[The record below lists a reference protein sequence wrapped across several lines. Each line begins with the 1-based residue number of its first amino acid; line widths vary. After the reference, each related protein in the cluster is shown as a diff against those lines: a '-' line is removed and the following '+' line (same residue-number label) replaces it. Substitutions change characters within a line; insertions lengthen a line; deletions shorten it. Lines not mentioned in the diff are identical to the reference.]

1 MSVGDRIREER
12 EFRGW
17 TQQELA
23 DKTGFSKSSIANW
36 ETGRRSPQ
44 QKFIEKI
51 AKAMNI
57 SPKDLTDEDFEREIK
72 APTLYELMAD
82 GILQPVKDQHRLA
95 FDEFLKTNP
104 DIELWFRQIQKE
116 KATEEELE
124 RLKTIIIEWIKK
136 GAKDEN

>member
-1 MSVGDRIREER
+1 MTIGERIREER
-12 EFRGW
+12 ELRGW
-17 TQQELA
+17 SQQNLA
-23 DKTGFSKSSIANW
+23 DKTGFSRSSIMNW

-82 GILQPVKDQHRLA
+82 GILQPVRDEARLL
-95 FDEFLKTNP
+95 FEEFLMTNP
-104 DIELWFRQIQKE
+104 DIQQWFRQIQRE
-116 KATEEELE
+116 KVTEEEIE
-124 RLKTIIIEWIKK
+124 KMKKIIIEWIKK
-136 GAKDEN
+136 GNQ

>member
-72 APTLYELMAD
+72 APTLYEMLAD

-95 FDEFLKTNP
+95 FDEFLKTSP
-104 DIELWFRQIQKE
+104 DIEVWFRQIQRE
-116 KATEEELE
+116 KITEEEME
-124 RLKTIIIEWIKK
+124 KLKTLIIEWIRK
-136 GAKDEN
+136 GNQ

>member
-104 DIELWFRQIQKE
+104 DIELWFRQIQRE
-116 KATEEELE
+116 RVTEEELE
-124 RLKTIIIEWIKK
+124 KLKKIIIEWIRK
-136 GAKDEN
+136 GNQ